1 MESTLY
7 RVLLSGHKFAR
18 DVIVNEGN
26 LCSFLHT
33 VRNCPLVVVMGPE
46 NTISLRLENGN
57 IIGDVKIKNQLQE
70 IEHADQAGN
79 WRHLSLY
86 QISYYCI
93 LHETVYLYAKNR
105 DQAKKDFLT
114 WSIFEPDVIVLVA

>member
-1 MESTLY
+1 MESTIY
-7 RVLLSGHKFAR
+7 RILLSGHKFAR
-18 DVIVNEGN
+18 EVIVNEDN

-33 VRNCPLVVVMGPE
+33 VRNCPLAVIMGPE
-46 NTISLRLENGN
+46 NTIFLRMEQGN
-57 IIGDVKIKNQLQE
+57 LIGDKKIKIQLQE
-70 IEHADQAGN
+70 IEQAEQAGN
-79 WRHLSLY
+79 WSPLSLY